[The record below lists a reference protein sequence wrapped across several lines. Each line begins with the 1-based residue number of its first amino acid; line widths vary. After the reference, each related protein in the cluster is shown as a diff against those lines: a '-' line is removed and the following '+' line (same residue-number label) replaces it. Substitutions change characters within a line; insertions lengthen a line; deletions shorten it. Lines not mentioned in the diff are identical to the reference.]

1 MYMCVCVFRSPETLK
16 PVYTLHAKMEKS
28 NREVWDILVHA
39 GLYTVYVIGAVQI
52 FYRASSECTPTF
64 CLQGNK
70 EQFS

>member
-1 MYMCVCVFRSPETLK
+1 MYICKHVSARARECICVCVFRSPETLK

-52 FYRASSECTPTF
+52 FYRF
-64 CLQGNK
+64 
-70 EQFS
+70 